1 MIMEQLHETE
11 AALTITPGTYHA
23 SGCVV
28 IYIIRI
34 TMIMIMRMM
43 KKIISNEG
51 SNI

>member
-1 MIMEQLHETE
+1 MKLKQRLPLRQG
-11 AALTITPGTYHA
+11 LTMPVVPHDRA
-23 SGCVV
+23 CVV